1 MGKKKPVKKYASS
14 KNKKNRLFI
23 FWSSPSFVLV
33 SLFAVCLIFF
43 SAIALLGSKNPTGSL
58 DSSLAIDNTSEEQFI
73 SQTAEYAKQLKE
85 TYGILP
91 SISIAQA
98 ILESDWGKSELS
110 VKYNNFYGIKGSNPD
125 QTTVMNTKEFVN
137 GEWIEIKAPFKVYES
152 WQESMEEH
160 ARLLVF
166 GTTWNT
172 NQYATVVAAIN
183 YKEAAFALQKSGYA
197 TDPEYPVKLIAL
209 IEQYNLNQYD

>member
-1 MGKKKPVKKYASS
+1 M
-14 KNKKNRLFI
+14 
-23 FWSSPSFVLV
+23 SPSFVMV
-33 SLFAVCLIFF
+33 SLFTICLIFF
-43 SAIALLGSKNPTGSL
+43 SAIALLGSKSL
-58 DSSLAIDNTSEEQFI
+58 NESSDSSSNINNASQEQFI
-73 SQTAEYAKQLKE
+73 SQTAEYAKQIKE
-85 TYGILP
+85 KYGILP

-98 ILESDWGKSELS
+98 ILESDWGRSELS

-137 GEWIEIKAPFKVYES
+137 GEWIEIKAPFKVYDS
-152 WQESMEEH
+152 WQESMDEH

-172 NQYATVVAAIN
+172 NQYATVLAATN
-183 YKEAAFALQKSGYA
+183 YKDAAVALQNSGYA
-197 TDPEYPVKLIAL
+197 TDPDYSVKLMDL